1 MCEDMCKNVW
11 GHVQECVRTCARMYV
26 QECVRTCAKMCEDMC
41 NNVWGHVQECLRTH
55 SPIYKDMCENP
66 WGHSNNIWSSC
77 SKCKRRKGR
86 SCFRGRASYQQGT
99 QINALYDIYELN
111 KGRTKLLAGEKL
123 KRWGFNPDRRCL
135 LPLVCDELF
144 IRVPGREDEL
154 FPNVDERDK
163 LHGLLTFLHR
173 VLFKSFNHMHLPTKL
188 KLILDQR
195 LTELGLER
203 IMRDPNNGRTFR
215 VQNSVF
221 KETNMSG
228 EDKVHWI
235 FFMPHVLGH
244 RAECLPEQF
253 REPVLTALAH
263 AQLMVIASRGF
274 RSYNITELE
283 LIYDKGYILFF
294 AALEKIYELCYHA
307 IYNAKLKKHHKNPKK
322 YPAPKPFK
330 RTDPYVYLCLRLFV
344 YPYVFIR
351 MSLRFMTSILTY
363 LCVRPYY
370 MLH

>member
-1 MCEDMCKNVW
+1 M
-11 GHVQECVRTCARMYV
+11 
-26 QECVRTCAKMCEDMC
+26 
-41 NNVWGHVQECLRTH
+41 RTH
-55 SPIYKDMCENP
+55 PNDF
-66 WGHSNNIWSSC
+66 HSSC

-86 SCFRGRASYQQGT
+86 SCFRGSASYQQGSE
-99 QINALYDIYELN
+99 INALYDIYELHG
-111 KGRTKLLAGEKL
+111 GREKLLAGEKL

-135 LPLVCDELF
+135 LPRVCDELL

-173 VLFKSFNHMHLPTKL
+173 ILFKSFNRMNLSTKT

-221 KETNMSG
+221 KEANMSG

-235 FFMPHVLGH
+235 FFIPHVIGP
-244 RAECLPEQF
+244 RAQCLPEHF
-253 REPVLTALAH
+253 REPIMTAFTH

-274 RSYNITELE
+274 RSYNLAELK
-283 LIYDKGYILFF
+283 LIYEQGFVSFF
-294 AALEKIYELCYHA
+294 AAMERIHELCFREKY
-307 IYNAKLKKHHKNPKK
+307 AKQLKKHRRNPSK
-322 YPAPKPFK
+322 YPAPKEFG
-330 RTDPYVYLCLRLFV
+330 RTLP
-344 YPYVFIR
+344 
-351 MSLRFMTSILTY
+351 
-363 LCVRPYY
+363 
-370 MLH
+370 

>member
-1 MCEDMCKNVW
+1 M
-11 GHVQECVRTCARMYV
+11 
-26 QECVRTCAKMCEDMC
+26 
-41 NNVWGHVQECLRTH
+41 RTH
-55 SPIYKDMCENP
+55 PNDF
-66 WGHSNNIWSSC
+66 HSSC

-86 SCFRGRASYQQGT
+86 SCFRGSASYQQGSE
-99 QINALYDIYELN
+99 INALYDIYELHG
-111 KGRTKLLAGEKL
+111 GREKLLAGEKL

-135 LPLVCDELF
+135 LPRVCDELL

-173 VLFKSFNHMHLPTKL
+173 ILFKSFNRMNLSTKT

-221 KETNMSG
+221 KEANMSG

-235 FFMPHVLGH
+235 FFIPHVIGH
-244 RAECLPEQF
+244 RAQCLPEHF
-253 REPVLTALAH
+253 REPIMTAFTH

-274 RSYNITELE
+274 RSYNLAELK
-283 LIYDKGYILFF
+283 LIYEQGFVSFF
-294 AALEKIYELCYHA
+294 AAMERIHELCFREKY
-307 IYNAKLKKHHKNPKK
+307 AKQLKKHRRNPSK
-322 YPAPKPFK
+322 YPAPKEFG
-330 RTDPYVYLCLRLFV
+330 RTLP
-344 YPYVFIR
+344 
-351 MSLRFMTSILTY
+351 
-363 LCVRPYY
+363 
-370 MLH
+370 